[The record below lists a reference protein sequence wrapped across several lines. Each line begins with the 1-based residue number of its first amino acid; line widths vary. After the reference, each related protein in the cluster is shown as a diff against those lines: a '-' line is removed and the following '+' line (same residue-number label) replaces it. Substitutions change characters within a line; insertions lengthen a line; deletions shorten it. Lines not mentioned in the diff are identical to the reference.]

1 MNNNNETLIDDLISA
16 FSKTIEMFGLSTLES
31 RLFAYLYLTN
41 KPQTLDEMSEALG
54 KSKTAMS
61 TSIRSLSN
69 LNLVSQ
75 VWKKGVRKDLYVAN
89 SQLLKVFVN
98 FYIHK
103 WVDKTARQKEI
114 LEELKERTNEN
125 WIVTKDEEERVQ
137 LLNRLDEIIEFHSN
151 VETAFNELWVEKK

>member
-1 MNNNNETLIDDLISA
+1 MNTNNETLKDDLISA

-41 KPQTLDEMSEALG
+41 QPQTLDEMSEALG

-75 VWKKGVRKDLYVAN
+75 VWKKGVRKDLYIAN
-89 SQLLKVFVN
+89 SQLFKVFVN
-98 FYIHK
+98 FYIRK
-103 WVDKTARQKEI
+103 WVDKTARQKET
-114 LEELKERTNEN
+114 LEELKDITDDN
-125 WIVTKDEEERVQ
+125 WTGTDDEEERAQ
-137 LLNRLDEIIEFHSN
+137 ILNRVDEIIDFHSSI
-151 VETAFNELWVEKK
+151 ESAFNELRVGKK